1 MLKWVRKPHNSKF
14 RCSIFDVSDKVQG
27 LPLVVN
33 DRPANLNISYSP
45 FLPFQGTPHAQ
56 KYRKLLCASTSGF
69 ICLFLPAILFAQT
82 ADTRIPMFRHDLQ
95 HTGRS
100 PYVSAQKP
108 TIKWTFK
115 TEGPV
120 TTSPAIGSDGTISLR
135 FEGQKAVCGY

>member
-1 MLKWVRKPHNSKF
+1 MLK
-14 RCSIFDVSDKVQG
+14 
-27 LPLVVN
+27 
-33 DRPANLNISYSP
+33 
-45 FLPFQGTPHAQ
+45 

-82 ADTRIPMFRHDLQ
+82 ADTPWPMFRHDLQ

-120 TTSPAIGSDGTISLR
+120 TTSPAIGSDGTIYFGSKDKKSYMRLLR
-135 FEGQKAVCGY
+135 KAS